1 MSGRDG
7 PRVSMSS
14 GPTRSSMHILS
25 GRLVLDHLDLIP
37 ILHPGRSLSLDLLEC
52 ALEGFLSFDLAQ
64 QVRSL

>member
-1 MSGRDG
+1 
-7 PRVSMSS
+7 
-14 GPTRSSMHILS
+14 MHILS